1 MSEQDRVR
9 LYRWLCEPADEQ
21 MAEYLM
27 SCLPPIAAD
36 DVITKE
42 FLRAEL
48 SRFVTKEFLRA
59 ELSRFATK
67 DELTAR
73 FDVMRTEHVAQR
85 DADRSEHA
93 AHRAAD
99 RSEYGAQFSSVR
111 AESKSQFRWL
121 VGIMVTM
128 FGVLMAAMF
137 GLAAVS

>member
-9 LYRWLCEPADEQ
+9 LYRWLCEQADEQ

-27 SCLPPIAAD
+27 SCLSPIAAD
-36 DVITKE
+36 DV
-42 FLRAEL
+42 
-48 SRFVTKEFLRA
+48 VTKEFLRA

-67 DELTAR
+67 DELNAR
-73 FDVMRTEHVAQR
+73 FDAMRTEHAAQR

-128 FGVLMAAMF
+128 FGLLMAAMF

>member
-1 MSEQDRVR
+1 
-9 LYRWLCEPADEQ
+9 
-21 MAEYLM
+21 M
-27 SCLPPIAAD
+27 SCLPPVAAD
-36 DVITKE
+36 DV
-42 FLRAEL
+42 
-48 SRFVTKEFLRA
+48 VTREFLRA

-73 FDVMRTEHVAQR
+73 FDAMRTEHAAQR

-93 AHRAAD
+93 AQRAAD
-99 RSEYGAQFSSVR
+99 QAAYAAQRDADRAEYGAQFSSVR

-128 FGVLMAAMF
+128 CGVLMAAML

>member
-9 LYRWLCEPADEQ
+9 LYRWLCEQADEQ

-27 SCLPPIAAD
+27 SCLSPVAAD
-36 DVITKE
+36 DV
-42 FLRAEL
+42 
-48 SRFVTKEFLRA
+48 VTREFLRA

-67 DELTAR
+67 DELAAR
-73 FDVMRTEHVAQR
+73 FDAMRTEHAAQR

-93 AHRAAD
+93 AQRDADHAAYAAQRDAD
-99 RSEYGAQFSSVR
+99 RSEYGAQFSSLR

-121 VGIMVTM
+121 VGIMATM

-137 GLAAVS
+137 GLEAVS